1 MRNANLPSRAGIL
14 QAQANLDPRAA
25 LLTFLAGLIGLLA
38 TGKILWLVS
47 EAAIAL
53 SLALLSGAS
62 KELLAALRALLIF
75 LVLVIA
81 ASWWEGGPL
90 VVAGAVARVIALVT
104 WAAAL
109 FAVAPPEQL
118 VEALQQWGL
127 PLRIAFVVSA
137 GLRFVP
143 LVASTYQD
151 VRDAQEARGILFT
164 PFWKHVRTYI
174 ALLVPLLRE
183 IFHFVDQLAQAL
195 ESRGFSAT
203 PRTIIARFR
212 WHAYDALVVLL
223 GLSSCVVVLLFGR

>member
-1 MRNANLPSRAGIL
+1 MRNTNLPPRAGIL
-14 QAQANLDPRAA
+14 RVQAILDPRAA

-62 KELLAALRALLIF
+62 KELLAAFRALLIF

-90 VVAGAVARVIALVT
+90 LVAGAVARVIGLVA

-109 FAVAPPEQL
+109 FAVAPPKQL
-118 VEALQQWGL
+118 ADALQQWGL
-127 PLRIAFVVSA
+127 PLRIAFVISA

-164 PFWKHVRTYI
+164 PFWKHIRTYV
-174 ALLVPLLRE
+174 ALLIPLLRE

-203 PRTIIARFR
+203 PRTTIARFR
-212 WHAYDALVVLL
+212 WHAYDVLVILL